1 MKKLMKTYTSAV
13 LAALAAVALAAAA
26 AVSSAS
32 AGTTTAPGLTCS
44 DQIYSQ
50 PFLPWLDP
58 ANYVLMQNGDLES
71 TSGWELT
78 NGAKLVSGN
87 EPFTVH
93 DPQDRYSL
101 SLPSGSSATTPP
113 LCITLLHPDL
123 RFFAV
128 NTGAQTS
135 TLKVEAITTVD
146 GIQTATP
153 IGLLSAGGSWQPTL
167 PLPFL
172 TNLASPVSGTVSF
185 RFTPVGQLS
194 GWQIDDIYVDPYKS
208 G

>member
-1 MKKLMKTYTSAV
+1 MKLIKTHTAAV

-26 AVSSAS
+26 AVSSAA
-32 AGTTTAPGLTCS
+32 AGAATPTGLTCS
-44 DQIYSQ
+44 GQTYSQ

-58 ANYVLMQNGDLES
+58 ANYVPVENGDLES

-78 NGAKLVSGN
+78 NGAELVSGN
-87 EPFTVH
+87 EPFKVH
-93 DPQDRYSL
+93 DSQDRYSL

-128 NTGAQTS
+128 NTGAFTS
-135 TLKVEAITTVD
+135 TLKVEAITTV
-146 GIQTATP
+146 GGVQTTTP
-153 IGLLSAGGSWQPTL
+153 IGLLTAGGSWQPTL

-172 TNLASPVSGTVSF
+172 TNLVSPLSGTVSF
-185 RFTPVGQLS
+185 RFTPVGTLG
-194 GWQIDDIYVDPYKS
+194 GWQIDDLYVDPYKS